1 MGQKGADV
9 GQKGGDVGQKGAD
22 VGQEG
27 LMWVQWGGIAVGCG
41 ATGGHRRPP
50 RSRDGANPAKSG
62 GPPRGPLRRAGGMRA
77 LPHSRADRGRSSSAA
92 TTPQPQKGRFPFKGG
107 FPFRGGS
114 LLGGGIPLG
123 GSLLGDPFGGDPF
136 WGWGSLWG
144 EFPFLGGFPFKG
156 KSEAKR
162 S

>member
-1 MGQKGADV
+1 MGQEKGDV
-9 GQKGGDVGQKGAD
+9 GQKGGG

-27 LMWVQWGGIAVGCG
+27 VMMWGCCWMWVQWGGTAVGCG

-123 GSLLGDPFGGDPF
+123 GSLLGDPFEGDPF
-136 WGWGSLWG
+136 
-144 EFPFLGGFPFKG
+144 
-156 KSEAKR
+156 
-162 S
+162 

>member
-1 MGQKGADV
+1 MGQEKGDV
-9 GQKGGDVGQKGAD
+9 GQKGGG

-27 LMWVQWGGIAVGCG
+27 VMMWGCCWMWVQWGGTAVGCG

-107 FPFRGGS
+107 FPF
-114 LLGGGIPLG
+114 GGGIPLG
-123 GSLLGDPFGGDPF
+123 GSLLGDPFGGDP
-136 WGWGSLWG
+136 
-144 EFPFLGGFPFKG
+144 